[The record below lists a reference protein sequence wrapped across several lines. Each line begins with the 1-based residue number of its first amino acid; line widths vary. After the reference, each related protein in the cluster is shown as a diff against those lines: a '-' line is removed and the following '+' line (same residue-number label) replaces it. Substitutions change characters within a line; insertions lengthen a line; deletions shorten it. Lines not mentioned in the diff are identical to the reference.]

1 MLPSLTSVHK
11 ELLDLVKNNKDPNRK
26 TSLFTAMSRVLT
38 HNSIQSM
45 ISMILK
51 YLKPT
56 RMQGSGESKGDKKK
70 VMKEYAEIFAVREG
84 HSGLLDVA
92 RQTYISLHDAIQLKF
107 LEYENNWK
115 NIDGLKLHNTK
126 TRGHHLSVQA

>member
-11 ELLDLVKNNKDPNRK
+11 ELLDLIKNNKDPNRK

-70 VMKEYAEIFAVREG
+70 
-84 HSGLLDVA
+84 
-92 RQTYISLHDAIQLKF
+92 
-107 LEYENNWK
+107 
-115 NIDGLKLHNTK
+115 
-126 TRGHHLSVQA
+126 